1 MIETASRAGIPS
13 MTVRHPLRDISQQAN
28 DGMKE
33 NIAAQPDALPA
44 DYKVYL
50 PWPRSL
56 PDARTSLLCLRKP
69 N

>member
-1 MIETASRAGIPS
+1 MPCSPTYPQPMKSLEDFSTE
-13 MTVRHPLRDISQQAN
+13 QQPN

-33 NIAAQPDALPA
+33 NAAQPGALPA

-69 N
+69 K

>member
-1 MIETASRAGIPS
+1 MPS
-13 MTVRHPLRDISQQAN
+13 LSPTYPQPMKSLEDFSTEQQPN

-44 DYKVYL
+44 NHKVYL

-56 PDARTSLLCLRKP
+56 PDARTSLLYPRKP